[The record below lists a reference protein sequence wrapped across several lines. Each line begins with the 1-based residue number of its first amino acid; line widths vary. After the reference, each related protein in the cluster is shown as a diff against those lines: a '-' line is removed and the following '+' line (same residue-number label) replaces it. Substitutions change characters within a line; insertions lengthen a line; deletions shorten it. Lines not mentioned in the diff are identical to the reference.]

1 MLPTSKEAE
10 MQRSLLLAAM
20 LLPAD
25 ATVLHAQQA
34 TNDANPLF
42 RPLAIRMGTISV
54 PPIAGAPFS
63 ATALIENRQVMSDGT
78 VAASRNINLIGRDS
92 RGRTHGEMRSR
103 VPESSQDMPP
113 LIEVHIY
120 DPQTRVQ
127 TIWYTATHIAS
138 HQVRPE
144 PISTGFPNRPDPQ
157 VTVEDLGPGTLNG
170 IDVKGT
176 RRTVTVPAQMNGMGA
191 PITVV
196 DEYWYSEDLHV
207 NILLRHTDPRT
218 GLQTVAL
225 SNIKR
230 EEPPL
235 SFFEVPADYKV
246 VDLTPPPG
254 APMVSGHVVAGRPR
268 P

>member
-1 MLPTSKEAE
+1 
-10 MQRSLLLAAM
+10 
-20 LLPAD
+20 
-25 ATVLHAQQA
+25 
-34 TNDANPLF
+34 
-42 RPLAIRMGTISV
+42 
-54 PPIAGAPFS
+54 
-63 ATALIENRQVMSDGT
+63 
-78 VAASRNINLIGRDS
+78 
-92 RGRTHGEMRSR
+92 
-103 VPESSQDMPP
+103 MPP
-113 LIEVHIY
+113 LVEVHIY

-138 HQVRPE
+138 RQVRPE

-170 IDVKGT
+170 IDVKET
-176 RRTVTVPAQMNGMGA
+176 RRMVTVPAQLNGTGA

-207 NILLRHTDPRT
+207 NILLRHNDPRT

-235 SFFEVPADYKV
+235 SFFEVPADYKA

-254 APMVSGHVVAGRPR
+254 APMAPGRVEAGRPR